1 MRKAVR
7 LAVAALAVCLALSE
21 PAVAAPR
28 VSKAGNPVVRAIN
41 WLGVRLGFF
50 IPSVNSELSPPWPT
64 PGSQLSPPL
73 PAPSGKL
80 SPPLP

>member
-7 LAVAALAVCLALSE
+7 LAVAALAVCVALSE

-28 VSKAGNPVVRAIN
+28 VAKAGNPVVRAIN
-41 WLGVRLGFF
+41 WLGARLGLF
-50 IPSVNSELSPPWPT
+50 SRVSPPWPG
-64 PGSQLSPPL
+64 PGSRLEPPL

>member
-7 LAVAALAVCLALSE
+7 LAVAALAVCVALSE

-28 VSKAGNPVVRAIN
+28 VLRAGNPVARAMN
-41 WLGVRLGFF
+41 WLGARLGLF
-50 IPSVNSELSPPWPT
+50 IPSVNSEISPPWPT
-64 PGSQLSPPL
+64 PGSQLSPPW